1 MEEYR
6 RRNEARD
13 EARNEAADA
22 AGTVVDGGGGVTLS
36 ELVVVIAYVQDWAWS
51 SRLGEKLGSN

>member
-1 MEEYR
+1 MS
-6 RRNEARD
+6 NILKVV
-13 EARNEAADA
+13 NVVAAVA
-22 AGTVVDGGGGVTLS
+22 LVDGGGGVTLS